1 MKTSIALIGFMGT
14 GKSSLGRVL
23 SRRLDKNFIETD
35 AIIEKKA
42 GKSVFQ
48 IFEEDGEIRFR
59 ELEIEVIK
67 QLADQKSQVIACGG
81 GVVLNQINILRLKQ
95 NALVIWLTATP
106 EDIVRRTRLDAIRRP
121 LLKGMKNE
129 EDIRKLI
136 EFRLPFY
143 QRSADLVIDTSGKNL
158 NTIADEILDRLKQ
171 YADFN

>member
-1 MKTSIALIGFMGT
+1 MGT

-23 SRRLDKNFIETD
+23 SRRLGKNFIETD
-35 AIIEKKA
+35 AIIEKEA
-42 GKSVFQ
+42 GKPVFK

-67 QLADQKSQVIACGG
+67 QLADQKNQVISCGG

-95 NALVIWLTATP
+95 NAVVIWLIASP
-106 EDIVRRTRLDAIRRP
+106 EEIVRRTRLDAMRRP
-121 LLKGMKNE
+121 LLKGVKNE

-143 QRSADLVIDTSGKNL
+143 ERSADLVIDTSGKNL
-158 NTIADEILDRLKQ
+158 NAIADEIQDRLKH